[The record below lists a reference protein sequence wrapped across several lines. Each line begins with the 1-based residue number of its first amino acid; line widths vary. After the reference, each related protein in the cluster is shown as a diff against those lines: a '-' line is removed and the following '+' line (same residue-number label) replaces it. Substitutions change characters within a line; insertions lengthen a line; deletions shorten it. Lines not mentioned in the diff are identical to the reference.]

1 MKNTRTF
8 KDKILL
14 IVKGLTMGAA
24 NKVLR
29 VLGGDVT
36 FAAGFYEE
44 FIYSLQRIN
53 SVTIVLALDWY
64 GKRTKNI

>member
-29 VLGGDVT
+29 VLGGVVT
-36 FAAGFYEE
+36 FAAGFMKNL
-44 FIYSLQRIN
+44 FIRYSGLIALQ
-53 SVTIVLALDWY
+53 LY
-64 GKRTKNI
+64 